1 MSRYATLPEFNRD
14 ARKRLIPVGGIIVWW
29 GTTAP
34 DGFLLCNGTSYSAV
48 TYPKLAEQQGI
59 STGSFTVPNIA
70 APVAGTAYIIKY

>member
-1 MSRYATLPEFNRD
+1 MSNLTTLPRFNKD

-48 TYPKLAEQQGI
+48 DYPRLAEQQNI
-59 STGSFTVPNIA
+59 FSGSFTVPNIA